1 MAKGNM
7 LLGYSRGAVGDIVFA
22 RSKGQQVA
30 RARNRNPANPNT
42 EAQVL
47 QRSKFAAAQRFF
59 QLANS
64 QFFKFAYE
72 DKSERESDYNAFM
85 RHNVGISPYILREM
99 TRQVDYPAFAPWMV
113 TQGSL
118 AHVDTSIQFVTADAR
133 WVVNPLSLTDT
144 SITSVS
150 ALSSALI
157 EGGAWRDGDIITVL
171 LQMSQYGSYPLSIT
185 SGSSDV
191 IHYTS
196 NSRVLQLVLDTTDP
210 RALSDVVRGFIDAT
224 RLVVMLDDFEE
235 FADSHG
241 AIACAVIHSRN
252 TSTGLKVSTQSMVLN
267 NDAAGGSLEGAL
279 ASYNFTRSADY
290 EGRIL
295 QSWDAA
301 SKAVLQGAK
310 ASVFNPPQIERIMYG
325 GTPYLPSDFPVVL
338 GEVAAGQTVGGIV
351 IYTDDPRTLQN
362 MLVLSGGIAL
372 DSIAAGTDSVELSL
386 LMVTGDGF
394 VKYNGENILALLIA
408 S

>member
-30 RARNRNPANPNT
+30 RARNRNPNNPNT

-72 DKSERESDYNAFM
+72 DKTERESDYNAFM

-99 TRQVDYPAFAPWMV
+99 TRKTDYPAFAPWMV

-118 AHVDTSIQFVTADAR
+118 SVILSTTPAFASSKWSFDPLGLGSDAA
-133 WVVNPLSLTDT
+133 
-144 SITSVS
+144 SITTISD
-150 ALSSALI
+150 LSSLLLARDD
-157 EGGAWRDGDIITVL
+157 WREGDIITIL
-171 LQMSQYGSYPLSIT
+171 LQTSGYGEYPTALT

-191 IHYTS
+191 YHYTS
-196 NSRVLQLVLDTTDP
+196 IARVYQLIVNT
-210 RALSDVVRGFIDAT
+210 ADVRRIDE
-224 RLVVMLDDFEE
+224 LVTGWETANNMVIVDASGDMYNAQD
-235 FADSHG
+235 
-241 AIACAVIHSRN
+241 AIAVAVIHSRN
-252 TSTGLKVSTQSMVLN
+252 TSSGLKVSSQSLILN
-267 NDAAGGSLEGAL
+267 DVAGGLGARG
-279 ASYNFTRSADY
+279 SYNFTRSADY

-310 ASVFNPPQIERIMYG
+310 ASLFNPPQVVSVNVS
-325 GTPYLPSDFPVVL
+325 GTVYTSLPAALAAVAVSGSNEIGITFDTDITSLSD
-338 GEVAAGQTVGGIV
+338 
-351 IYTDDPRTLQN
+351 Y
-362 MLVLSGGIAL
+362 
-372 DSIAAGTDSVELSL
+372 
-386 LMVTGDGF
+386 VTGLITADGYTLGDHRI
-394 VKYNGENILALLIA
+394 VNGVYRIYVNLVANTPGSVSYAGRKLVQW